1 MSVTSAGP
9 DRARPDR
16 LYNTLAVI
24 LGIDRGELSEE
35 SSPDT
40 IQNWDSLNHLN
51 IILAVEGE
59 FGVGLSPEDAMEMR
73 NVGLIRSILRG
84 HGVEV

>member
-1 MSVTSAGP
+1 MSVATAG
-9 DRARPDR
+9 ADR
-16 LYNTLAVI
+16 LYNTLAAV
-24 LGIDRGELSEE
+24 LGIDRRDLSEE

-59 FGVGLSPEDAMEMR
+59 FGVGLSPDDAMEMR